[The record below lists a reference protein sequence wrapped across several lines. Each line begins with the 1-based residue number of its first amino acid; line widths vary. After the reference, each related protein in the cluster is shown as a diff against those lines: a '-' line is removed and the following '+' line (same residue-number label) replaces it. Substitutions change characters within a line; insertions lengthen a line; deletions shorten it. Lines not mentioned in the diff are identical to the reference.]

1 MILLKE
7 KFRNTRIILASG
19 SPRRKYLLGEIGID
33 FEVIENTDM
42 DETYPGSL
50 SGKEIPVFLANKKSE
65 AWKNLLIGDV
75 LLITADTIVW
85 CDKKV
90 LNKPAGRNDA
100 IKSLLTLSGRSH
112 EVISGVC
119 LRSREKT
126 VSFSSVTSVSFR
138 KLKEDEIVY
147 YVDTCRPYDKAGAY
161 GIQEWI
167 GYIGIE
173 SITGSYFNVMGL
185 PVDKLY
191 RNLEC
196 F

>member
-1 MILLKE
+1 MILIKE
-7 KFRNTRIILASG
+7 KFRNTKIILASG
-19 SPRRKYLLGEIGID
+19 SPRRKYLLKKIGID
-33 FEVIENTDM
+33 FEVIQDTVIN
-42 DETYPGSL
+42 ETYPGSL

-65 AWKNLLIGDV
+65 AQESLLADEV

-90 LNKPAGRNDA
+90 MNKPAGRDDA
-100 IKSLLTLSGRSH
+100 IESLLALSGRSH

-126 VSFSSVTSVSFR
+126 VSFSSVTSVTFR
-138 KLKEDEIVY
+138 KLKESEIIY

-185 PVDKLY
+185 PVDILY